1 MLKIVKDGKELKVP
15 TSAYKNFY
23 KNAGWLVSC
32 EDNRDVQASFSEDSE
47 WDEALAEEE
56 QEPTKPLSEMNRNEL
71 EQLAKGMGISLAG
84 LTNTKQI
91 REAIK
96 AAM

>member
-15 TSAYKNFY
+15 VSAYKNFY
-23 KNAGWLVSC
+23 KNAGWFVS
-32 EDNRDVQASFSEDSE
+32 EDNRKIHTSFNEDSE

-71 EQLAKGMGISLAG
+71 EQLAKEMGISLAG